1 MGHSHRAQLSGTQ
14 FTENPCSLR
23 CWGLLS
29 NSSSLD
35 PPWGASCYH
44 GFQAFQH
51 GHEGIISSQSAQNTT
66 TDILQPS
73 GLHSLPAIMTLLSF
87 LSRFAGFFWV
97 SDFGSSFQL
106 SLSNPTTSGCQQYVF
121 SWVCIFFPFFPFC
134 PHPPFFYTFLFL
146 FFELHITSVEPPLF
160 FFKVF

>member
-1 MGHSHRAQLSGTQ
+1 MGPSHRAQLSGTQ
-14 FTENPCSLR
+14 VTENPCSLL

-51 GHEGIISSQSAQNTT
+51 GHEGIISSQSAQNTA

-87 LSRFAGFFWV
+87 LSHFAGFFWV

-106 SLSNPTTSGCQQYVF
+106 SLSNPTTSGCQHMYFQGCAF
-121 SWVCIFFPFFPFC
+121 SFPS
-134 PHPPFFYTFLFL
+134 FLFVP
-146 FFELHITSVEPPLF
+146 IPLSF
-160 FFKVF
+160 TLSYPSSLSYILPQ